1 MSTREAVRVSLA
13 MAAVGRLHKRL
24 GLDPISELP
33 GCWEVQVD
41 DRWWFAVN
49 GLRYDAPCSRDIL
62 VPPKH
67 LVVTWRQFPVA
78 TCSRYS
84 GDWVNRPG
92 VTEDDFI
99 AAVRRFT

>member
-1 MSTREAVRVSLA
+1 MTTVSLA
-13 MAAVGRLHKRL
+13 MAAVGALHRH
-24 GLDPISELP
+24 LDLEPVSTLP

-41 DRWWFAVN
+41 RDWWFAVN
-49 GLRYDAPCSRDIL
+49 GLSYDAPCSRDIM

-78 TCSRYS
+78 TCSRYN

-92 VTEDDFI
+92 VTEDAFI
-99 AAVRRFT
+99 KAVKRMALSRFT